1 MNALSLVLCLRYLF
15 KKKLVFFSVAAVGM
29 SCGLLIVISSLFS
42 GYIEALETGATR
54 YIGQV
59 VLSRG
64 GGVVIEQYPE
74 LIKRLEADSRIEA
87 ATGVL
92 SSQGMALLGK
102 GNVRAVSIWGIDL
115 PGRAKVTPFGEA
127 LVARGGGEGAFGDK
141 VQQREVEMD
150 PEAVDFSV
158 PGQEDERGCFLSV
171 GVVARPGELTD
182 TYDRDEVME
191 AVGQRV
197 LLTSG
202 SLEQQRPRSMRFTVS
217 DVVFTGLSDFDESFV
232 YVPIDVM
239 GEVLYPESKQPAHVV
254 HVKGAEGVSDE
265 ELMAACH
272 EIWNMFTG
280 EVYGSDYWGRWVEV
294 ESSRE
299 MQAMLVREY
308 RKQMGVLMFIFA
320 IVSGGVV
327 LLVFCIFY
335 MIVLTQRKDI
345 AILKSCGMSGWGAM
359 MIFVLFGAVI
369 GVAGSGLGVGVGLIV
384 TDNINTIEQWI
395 SYALGMKMW
404 QSSTYMFSQI
414 PVRVMWGDVLWIV
427 CSSIGAAVL
436 GAMIPAVQAG
446 RVDPVKILRYE

>member
-1 MNALSLVLCLRYLF
+1 MNALSFVLCLRYLF
-15 KKKLVFFSVAAVGM
+15 KKKLVFFSIAAVGM

-42 GYIEALETGATR
+42 GYIEALETGATQ
-54 YIGQV
+54 YLGQV
-59 VLSRG
+59 VITRG
-64 GGVVIEQYPE
+64 GGVLIEQYPA
-74 LIKRLEADSRIEA
+74 LVRRLEADARIEA

-115 PGRAKVTPFGEA
+115 PGRAEVTPFGEA
-127 LVARGGGEGAFGDK
+127 LIARGGGEGAFGDK
-141 VQQREVEMD
+141 VTKGKVEIG
-150 PEAVDFSV
+150 PQEIDFSV
-158 PGQEDERGCFLSV
+158 PGQESERGCFLSV

-182 TYDRDEVME
+182 VYDRDEVME
-191 AVGQRV
+191 VVGRRV

-217 DVVFTGLSDFDESFV
+217 DVVFTGLSEFDESFV

-239 GEVLYPESKQPAHVV
+239 GETLYPDSDQPAHVV
-254 HVKGAEGVSDE
+254 HVKGADGVSDK

-272 EIWNMFTG
+272 EVWDLFTS
-280 EVYGSDYWGRWVEV
+280 EVYGADHWGRWVEV

-308 RKQMGVLMFIFA
+308 RKQMGVLMFIFSV
-320 IVSGGVV
+320 VSGGVV

-345 AILKSCGMSGWGAM
+345 AILKSCGMSSWGAM

-369 GVAGSGLGVGVGLIV
+369 GAAGSGLGISIGLVV

-404 QSSTYMFSQI
+404 QSSTYMFSRI

-436 GAMIPAVQAG
+436 GALIPAVQAG